1 MKFIRA
7 SNRSLVLFI
16 TDNDSVTVN
25 TKKTKSL
32 YISYCVPLYP
42 LPSFPNTFFVCCL
55 YFLYLYYP
63 IPFLY
68 VVFITF
74 TFITIYLIYLYLL
87 YSYLFY
93 LPLLPNTFFTC
104 TFITVKL
111 ISYNVASGAHLA
123 GLHRILSVYKPTF
136 VFLQEVTLNTFQL
149 NTLLGP
155 NYEGEC
161 NIDSLDPQKPGTAI
175 IWLKGLVFKI
185 TNLVTCRLQILSVWN
200 LQFVNIYGNPG
211 TQGQKAR

>member
-42 LPSFPNTFFVCCL
+42 LPSFPNTFIVCCL
-55 YFLYLYYP
+55 YCLYLYYP

-93 LPLLPNTFFTC
+93 LPLLPNTFFSC
-104 TFITVKL
+104 TFITV
-111 ISYNVASGAHLA
+111 IPH
-123 GLHRILSVYKPTF
+123 
-136 VFLQEVTLNTFQL
+136 
-149 NTLLGP
+149 
-155 NYEGEC
+155 
-161 NIDSLDPQKPGTAI
+161 
-175 IWLKGLVFKI
+175 KG
-185 TNLVTCRLQILSVWN
+185 
-200 LQFVNIYGNPG
+200 
-211 TQGQKAR
+211 KARGGYGCQFHQGDFPYPTDMCGI